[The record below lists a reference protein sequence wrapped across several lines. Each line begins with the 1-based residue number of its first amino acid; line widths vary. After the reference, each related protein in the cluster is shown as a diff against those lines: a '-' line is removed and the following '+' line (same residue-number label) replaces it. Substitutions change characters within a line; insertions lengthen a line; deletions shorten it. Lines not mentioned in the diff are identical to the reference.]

1 MTGERLQLKLR
12 VPDRLVPLGH
22 EVVVEVVLANRGT
35 TPVLVNG
42 RMLMAPPDMP
52 EPFHEVTFEVNGPPG
67 YVNRRLVHVNAGRP
81 RPEQFVELAPGD
93 HLAKALEL
101 TSLESMN
108 LPGSYDVRATYANT
122 VVEPALPQRPWVG
135 RVSSTWGR
143 VERA

>member
-1 MTGERLQLKLR
+1 MTGERLELELR
-12 VPDRLVPLGH
+12 VPDGPVPLGD
-22 EVVVEVVLANRGT
+22 EVVVEVVLANQGT

-52 EPFHEVTFEVNGPPG
+52 EPFREVTFEVNGPPG

-93 HLAKALEL
+93 HITKAFEL
-101 TSLESMN
+101 TMLESMN

-122 VVEPALPQRPWVG
+122 VVDPALPQRPLVG
-135 RVSSTWGR
+135 RVSSEWGS
-143 VERA
+143 V